1 MKRYNFPA
9 KLLPVLLFTLLG
21 FAVMGYHPGAEDD
34 GVYLAAVK
42 ADLNPNLFPHDA
54 DFFRLQL
61 QATQFDRCMTEFVK
75 TTGTSVAWAEL
86 IWHLISL
93 FLILWA
99 CNRIARAL
107 FDDARAEWASVALV
121 AAMFTL
127 PVAGT
132 ALTLVDQ
139 YLHPRALATALVLI
153 AVERIL
159 ARRQWQAVLLLSLAF
174 TMHPIMAAMGAS
186 FSSFLIIVSTQRVR
200 KWLDSKGSS
209 TRQNEGNY
217 QIKPGTKNAVVSALP
232 LSWVFDAPN
241 PSWRKALDAKD
252 YLHLSRWAWYEWLGA
267 VAPIFIFWL
276 IWRTS
281 LKRRE
286 MALARFS
293 SAVLLYGVF
302 QFSIAL
308 ILGCTPAL
316 IRLLPLQPMR
326 FLQLIY
332 FFLVLIAG
340 GLLGKFVLRT
350 TVWRWAV
357 FLLVINGAM
366 LYAQRQLFSESPHIE
381 LPGRPANN
389 SWLQAFDWIRQNTP
403 TNAYFALGAGYMEQ
417 PGEDYHSFRALAER
431 SQLADANKDTAVVG
445 QVPMLAPAWERQVA
459 AQQGWERFRHADF
472 ERLKAEFGVDWVLVK
487 YPQPAGVA
495 CRWHNSALAVCQ
507 VP

>member
-1 MKRYNFPA
+1 M
-9 KLLPVLLFTLLG
+9 LLFTLLG

-42 ADLNPNLFPHDA
+42 ADLNPSLFPHDT
-54 DFFRLQL
+54 DFFRVQL
-61 QATQFDRCMTEFVK
+61 QATQFDRCMAEFVRA
-75 TTGTSVAWAEL
+75 TGISVAWAEL
-86 IWHLISL
+86 IWHLLSL

-99 CNRIARAL
+99 CSRIARVL
-107 FDDARAEWASVALV
+107 FDDARAELASVALV

-159 ARRQWQAVLLLSLAF
+159 AHRRWQAVLLLLLAL

-186 FSSFLIIVSTQRVR
+186 FCFFLIIVSTQRVR
-200 KWLDSKGSS
+200 KWLDRQGSGA
-209 TRQNEGNY
+209 RQVESPDE
-217 QIKPGTKNAVVSALP
+217 IKTGTNIAFVSALP

-241 PSWRKALDAKD
+241 PSWRRAVDAKD

-293 SAVLLYGVF
+293 LAVFLYGVF

-308 ILGCTPAL
+308 ILGYSPVL

-332 FFLVLIAG
+332 FFLALTAG
-340 GLLGKFVLRT
+340 GLLGKIVLRT
-350 TVWRWAV
+350 AIWRWAL

-366 LYAQRQLFSESPHIE
+366 FYGQRRLFSESPHLE

-389 SWLQAFDWIRQNTP
+389 PWLQAFDWIRQNTP

-459 AQQGWERFRHADF
+459 AQQGWERFTLADF

-487 YPQPAGVA
+487 YPQPVGLT
-495 CRWHNSALAVCQ
+495 CRWHNSTLAVCQ

>member
-1 MKRYNFPA
+1 LKRYNFPA

-54 DFFRLQL
+54 DFFRLQM
-61 QATQFDRCMTEFVK
+61 QATQFDRCMAEFVRA
-75 TTGTSVAWAEL
+75 TGISVAWAEL

-99 CNRIARAL
+99 CSRIASAL
-107 FDDARAEWASVALV
+107 FDDERAEWASMALV

-159 ARRQWQAVLLLSLAF
+159 AHRQWQVIPLLILAF

-186 FSSFLIIVSTQRVR
+186 FSFFLIMVTTECVQ
-200 KWLDSKGSS
+200 KWLDRKWSS
-209 TRQNEGNY
+209 ARQKEGHDK
-217 QIKPGTKNAVVSALP
+217 IKPGINNALASAIP
-232 LSWVFDAPN
+232 LGWVFDAPN
-241 PSWRKALDAKD
+241 PSWRRALDAKG
-252 YLHLSRWAWYEWLGA
+252 YLHLFRWAWYEWLGA
-267 VAPIFIFWL
+267 VAPIFIFWFL
-276 IWRTS
+276 WRMS
-281 LKRRE
+281 MKRRE
-286 MALARFS
+286 MNLARFS
-293 SAVLLYGVF
+293 LAVFLFGVF
-302 QFSIAL
+302 QFSVAL
-308 ILGCTPAL
+308 IVESTPAL

-326 FLQLIY
+326 FLHLIY
-332 FFLVLIAG
+332 FFLVLVG
-340 GLLGKFVLRT
+340 GALLGKFVLKA

-357 FLLVINGAM
+357 FLLVINGCM
-366 LYAQRQLFSESPHIE
+366 FYTQRQLFSESPHIE
-381 LPGRPANN
+381 FPGRPANN
-389 SWLQAFDWIRQNTP
+389 PWLQAFDWIRQNTP
-403 TNAYFALGAGYMEQ
+403 TNAYFAVGSEYMAA
-417 PGEDYHSFRALAER
+417 PAEDYHSFRALTER

-445 QVPMLAPAWERQVA
+445 QVPELAPAWERQVA
-459 AQQGWERFRHADF
+459 AQQGWESFKIADF
-472 ERLKAEFGVDWVLVK
+472 ERLKADFGVDWVLVK
-487 YPQPAGVA
+487 YPQPVGLA
-495 CRWHNSALAVCQ
+495 CRWHNSTLAVCQ